1 MENGK
6 YPVRASNIAVKV
18 DGKAASGAA
27 VMSGSTMT
35 ITTGTL
41 SAGTHTVT
49 ADVSDDA
56 GNRTRVCATVTA
68 GSASNVFADTASHWA
83 NGYASLLSARGIMKG
98 ETANGSTYFRP
109 NRNLTRQEFAVT
121 MARLLNLDTS
131 STSGT
136 LGFADEDSIPSW
148 ARGAVAAVS
157 RANIM
162 NGSSSNGKL
171 YFNPQAT
178 MTRTE
183 VMTVIGRC
191 LPRGYAAVSLN
202 YTDASV
208 IPSWATEQVKTC
220 VSAGVIGGYSDGTI
234 DRTAIS
240 PAVRLRKFWLC
251 SDSCRATAVLQQ
263 KHPSRNL
270 DGCFLMP
277 FQFSSE
283 AASQSADRPQPASAS
298 RSRVRSAAVPAAA
311 ATRPESGMP
320 RQCSAPQ

>member
-1 MENGK
+1 
-6 YPVRASNIAVKV
+6 
-18 DGKAASGAA
+18 
-27 VMSGSTMT
+27 
-35 ITTGTL
+35 
-41 SAGTHTVT
+41 
-49 ADVSDDA
+49 
-56 GNRTRVCATVTA
+56 
-68 GSASNVFADTASHWA
+68 
-83 NGYASLLSARGIMKG
+83 MKG

-162 NGSSSNGKL
+162 NGSGSNGKL

-234 DRTAIS
+234 RPNGNIT
-240 PAVRLRKFWLC
+240 R
-251 SDSCRATAVLQQ
+251 
-263 KHPSRNL
+263 
-270 DGCFLMP
+270 
-277 FQFSSE
+277 SE
-283 AASQSADRPQPASAS
+283 IAKILALF
-298 RSRVRSAAVPAAA
+298 
-311 ATRPESGMP
+311 
-320 RQCSAPQ
+320 

>member
-1 MENGK
+1 M
-6 YPVRASNIAVKV
+6 
-18 DGKAASGAA
+18 
-27 VMSGSTMT
+27 
-35 ITTGTL
+35 
-41 SAGTHTVT
+41 
-49 ADVSDDA
+49 
-56 GNRTRVCATVTA
+56 
-68 GSASNVFADTASHWA
+68 FADTASHWA

-183 VMTVIGRC
+183 VMTVIGR
-191 LPRGYAAVSLN
+191 AAM
-202 YTDASV
+202 
-208 IPSWATEQVKTC
+208 
-220 VSAGVIGGYSDGTI
+220 
-234 DRTAIS
+234 R
-240 PAVRLRKFWLC
+240 
-251 SDSCRATAVLQQ
+251 
-263 KHPSRNL
+263 
-270 DGCFLMP
+270 
-277 FQFSSE
+277 
-283 AASQSADRPQPASAS
+283 
-298 RSRVRSAAVPAAA
+298 RSA
-311 ATRPESGMP
+311 
-320 RQCSAPQ
+320 